1 MVIPQRT
8 SNARRA
14 RRSRLSTVSP
24 DRISVRRLVIDCAT
38 EACSVA
44 LFDGQGVLLG
54 GDLAMLGRGHAERL
68 VPMIAALPG
77 SGRADIIAVD
87 CGPGSFTGIR
97 VGLAAARALALAW
110 DASVEGFESCALI
123 GAMARIEHPDVA
135 IDVAMTGGHGEWF
148 CQRFDASGRPL
159 GQVASFR
166 PDEAAA
172 LLTAPVVAGSQAA
185 ALVAARGTGI
195 AVSLWPDA
203 HRFHAMPITAL
214 LPDAKPV
221 YGRAPDARLP
231 AQASMPVVAA

>member
-1 MVIPQRT
+1 MH
-8 SNARRA
+8 
-14 RRSRLSTVSP
+14 
-24 DRISVRRLVIDCAT
+24 RLVIDCAT

-77 SGRADIIAVD
+77 SGRAGTIAVD

-110 DASVEGFESCALI
+110 GATIEGFESCALV
-123 GAMARIEHPDVA
+123 GAMARAAHPGVA

-148 CQRFDASGRPL
+148 CQRFDTAGRALAP
-159 GQVASFR
+159 VASFR
-166 PDEAAA
+166 PDDAAE
-172 LLTAPVVAGSQAA
+172 LLVAPVAAGNQAT
-185 ALVAARGTGI
+185 ALVAARGSGI
-195 AVSLWPDA
+195 ALPLWPDA
-203 HRFHAMPITAL
+203 RAFHALADAAVF
-214 LPDAKPV
+214 PDARPV

-231 AQASMPVVAA
+231 AQAAMGTIAV